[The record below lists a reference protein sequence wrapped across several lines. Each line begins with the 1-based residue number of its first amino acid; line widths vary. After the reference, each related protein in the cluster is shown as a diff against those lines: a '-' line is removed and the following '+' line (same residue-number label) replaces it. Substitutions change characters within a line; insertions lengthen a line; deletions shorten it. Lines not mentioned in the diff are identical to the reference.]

1 MTTRND
7 SSPQAADDG
16 GTDSDHSPCAA
27 SSEHPP
33 LVAESGV
40 DSSGSTDSA
49 SLEENGS
56 PHRAGS
62 FRELLLVS
70 LPLIISAGSHSLMG
84 IADCMML
91 AGYAPPADA
100 LAVTTLDII
109 AAVTPAGMM
118 YWSIACIP
126 MGTILY
132 ANTFISQF
140 DGARQPRK
148 LATAFW
154 QGVWLAIV
162 SGVLLMGFVPLSA
175 TLFLQAGHTE
185 AVVSQET
192 AYFNTM
198 CLGSVF
204 HLCANALSCYFSGR
218 QKTAVV
224 MYVTL
229 TSVAINVVCDYG
241 LIFGHWGLPELGITG
256 AAAATVFARFCEL
269 LMYGGLIYADGRVR
283 YPLASTWR
291 PHGGMLKKFLRYGLP
306 SGLHHFLDTSSF
318 LFFLLIV
325 GSLNRDAMAATNL
338 AFRVNSIIFIP
349 LLGFGT
355 AVQTL
360 VGHHIGAGLQAAA
373 SRTTWNAILMGV
385 IWTGGAA
392 ILLVFF
398 PDASLQPFLA
408 FEDASASLESGQSIR
423 SVLPM
428 ASRLLMFVAVYSIFD
443 AMAVVFASALRGAGD
458 TLFPMAITLFS
469 AWVVMTI
476 PAWLISQM
484 ESATVGRLWLTCT
497 GHITLMGTAMALRFL
512 SGKWKRIKLTEIS

>member
-1 MTTRND
+1 MHDGND
-7 SSPQAADDG
+7 SPYNVTIEEDG
-16 GTDSDHSPCAA
+16 ESHSQGIA
-27 SSEHPP
+27 SS
-33 LVAESGV
+33 
-40 DSSGSTDSA
+40 
-49 SLEENGS
+49 NR
-56 PHRAGS
+56 RAGS

-91 AGYAPPADA
+91 AGYVPRSADGF
-100 LAVTTLDII
+100 AVTTLDII

-118 YWSIACIP
+118 YWSVACIP
-126 MGTILY
+126 LGTILY

-140 DGARQPRK
+140 DGANQPNK
-148 LATAFW
+148 LAISFW
-154 QGVWLAIV
+154 QGVWLSLA
-162 SGVLLMGFVPLSA
+162 SGALLMLLLPFSRS
-175 TLFLQAGHTE
+175 LFELAGHTA

-198 CLGSVF
+198 CLGAVF
-204 HLCANALSCYFSGR
+204 HLASNAMSCYFSGR
-218 QKTAVV
+218 QKTAIV

-229 TSVAINVVCDYG
+229 TSVTINVVCDYG
-241 LIFGHWGLPELGITG
+241 LIFGNWGLPELGITG

-269 LMYGGLIYADGRVR
+269 LMYGVLIFRDGRGR

-291 PHGGMLKKFLRYGLP
+291 PDGGMLKKFLRYGLP

-338 AFRVNSIIFIP
+338 AFRVNSIIFVP

-360 VGHHIGAGLQAAA
+360 VGHHIGAGLKSAA
-373 SRTTWNAILMGV
+373 SRTTWNAVLMGV
-385 IWTGGAA
+385 VWTGAAA

-398 PDASLQPFLA
+398 PDASLRPFLA
-408 FEDASASLESGQSIR
+408 FEDSTAVTNGAQSIR

-428 ASRLLMFVAVYSIFD
+428 ASQLLMFVAVYSVFD
-443 AMAVVFASALRGAGD
+443 ALAVVFASALRGAGD
-458 TLFPMAITLFS
+458 TVFPMVITLVS
-469 AWVVMTI
+469 GWLVMTI

-484 ESATVGRLWLTCT
+484 NTATVGQLWLTCT
-497 GHITLMGTAMALRFL
+497 GHITLMGAAMALRFL
-512 SGKWKRIKLTEIS
+512 SGKWKLIKLT

>member
-1 MTTRND
+1 MRDSND
-7 SSPQAADDG
+7 SSATSESQE
-16 GTDSDHSPCAA
+16 DSVSD
-27 SSEHPP
+27 
-33 LVAESGV
+33 V
-40 DSSGSTDSA
+40 SA
-49 SLEENGS
+49 SRHS
-56 PHRAGS
+56 AGS
-62 FRELLLVS
+62 FRELLVVS

-91 AGYAPPADA
+91 AGYAPDTASGLTA
-100 LAVTTLDII
+100 TTLDVI

-140 DGARQPRK
+140 DGAGRSRA
-148 LATAFW
+148 LAVAFW
-154 QGVWLAIV
+154 QGVWLAVV
-162 SGVLLMGFVPLSA
+162 SGLLLLLFIPLSA
-175 TLFLQAGHTE
+175 DMFRLAGHTA
-185 AVVSQET
+185 AVVGQET
-192 AYFNTM
+192 AYFDM
-198 CLGSVF
+198 LCLGSIF
-204 HLCANALSCYFSGR
+204 HLAANALSCYFSGR

-224 MYVTL
+224 MCVTL
-229 TSVAINVVCDYG
+229 ISVTINVVCDYG
-241 LIFGHWGLPELGITG
+241 LIFGHWGLPQLGITG
-256 AAAATVFARFCEL
+256 AAAATVFARFCEV
-269 LMYGGLIYADGRVR
+269 LMYAVLIVRDCRGR
-283 YPLASTWR
+283 YPLGGTWR
-291 PHGGMLKKFLRYGLP
+291 PDGAMLKKFLRYGLP

-385 IWTGGAA
+385 VWTGGAA

-408 FEDASASLESGQSIR
+408 FEDVSVSGDEAQSIR
-423 SVLPM
+423 SVLPA
-428 ASRLLMFVAVYSIFD
+428 ASRLLTFVAVYSIFD

-458 TLFPMAITLFS
+458 TLFPMVITLFS
-469 AWVVMTI
+469 SWVVMTI
-476 PAWLISQM
+476 PAWLIAQM
-484 ESATVGRLWLTCT
+484 ESATVDRLWLTCT

-512 SGKWKRIKLTEIS
+512 SGRWKKIRLT